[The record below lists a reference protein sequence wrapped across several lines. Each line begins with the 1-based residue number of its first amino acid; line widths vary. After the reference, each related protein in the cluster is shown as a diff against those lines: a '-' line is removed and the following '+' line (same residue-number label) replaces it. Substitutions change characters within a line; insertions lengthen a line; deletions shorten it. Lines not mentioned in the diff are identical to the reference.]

1 MSRIPF
7 LDNVYPGEN
16 NFWRYFFTIILIWGA
31 PIVLAIILLLFVMTY
46 LLTQGVDPNYLV
58 ENFMSDPLTFMLFI
72 GITYVISLLFL
83 YIGVRY
89 IHQRKFLSL
98 VTTESRFN
106 WKRFWKGGLV
116 WFALLTVGLILSLLL
131 DPSSLKFNFN
141 LNPFILILVL
151 SLLIFPI
158 QASFEE
164 LFFRGYL
171 MQGLGLLTKKPVI
184 LLIITS
190 LIFSLPHYFNGSYT
204 LLSADIVIQAFI
216 LGLTLGIITLGEN
229 SLETAM
235 GVHIFNNIFATI
247 IVSHP
252 DDIAQNMPSVFTT
265 LSSPDPLI
273 DTVGIV
279 VYVLVLL
286 VIIFW
291 GKKEDLFR
299 VFRADKSAEGNK

>member
-1 MSRIPF
+1 MSRLPF

-31 PIVLAIILLLFVMTY
+31 PIILGIMIGIFFMTY
-46 LLTQGVDPNYLV
+46 LLTQGFDASYLV
-58 ENFMSDPLTFMLFI
+58 ENFTSNPLIFMLFI
-72 GITYVISLLFL
+72 AITYVISFFFL

-106 WKRFWKGGLV
+106 WKRFWKGGLA
-116 WFALLTVGLILSLLL
+116 WFALLNLSLVLSLIL
-131 DPSSLKFNFN
+131 DPGSLKFNFN

-151 SLLIFPI
+151 SLLIFPV

-171 MQGLGLLTKKPVI
+171 MQGLGLLTKKPV
-184 LLIITS
+184 LLLLVTS

-204 LLSADIVIQAFI
+204 ILSVDLVLQAFI

-229 SLETAM
+229 GLETAI
-235 GVHIFNNIFATI
+235 GVHIFNNIFATV

-252 DDIAQNMPSVFTT
+252 EDMGLSMPSLFTS
-265 LSSPDPLI
+265 LSSPDPVI
-273 DTVGIV
+273 DTLGIAIFG
-279 VYVLVLL
+279 LILL

-291 GKKEDLFR
+291 GKKEN
-299 VFRADKSAEGNK
+299 VFRLFQRDNSVEGK